1 MPTTESSMQK
11 PRLIYYNDAHHFHG
25 KRIEPPASIHMLQ
38 WPVDEVLGT
47 GVDLL
52 VLGLGYADVY
62 FHNSKVGRV
71 VGQMKEVWENYIDW
85 RIMRM
90 VAEAEKLG
98 TDQVREVIKRGTEM
112 GLTVFPSLKL
122 QASNLPGSERCG
134 LLKWEHGAEVCIGEE
149 GRAEWCYDFAHELV
163 RRDKLAVLRE
173 MLEDYKAD
181 GLELDFMFDRFYF
194 KQVEVENNIPLMNS
208 FIAEIREMATQIGEQ
223 QDRKIPIMARVCL
236 NREDNLRIGL
246 DVETWIREGSVDYVV
261 GQDEAVLTET
271 QPKPRWLPDAANAVD
286 GAAYYRPP
294 RRVYDERVGM
304 PSIEMY
310 HALAQTLHWDGWAGM
325 YDGYLSWPFSER
337 EYQILREVAY
347 PEVHARR
354 SKRYLLQP
362 REGEEGVPTT
372 TPKRQLP
379 ASLAEGKTET
389 LNIWVADDIES
400 AMQDGEMRKPIL
412 TVRFS
417 FFCIEDEI
425 ELRFNGRVLPWEEA
439 EITDE
444 RALTMQVKLH
454 GAMYIQ
460 APLGM
465 SAHWF
470 RYKLELD
477 DLKRGNNTLE
487 IETKKFDK
495 SAGFTRSVSGVEIQ
509 TRYKDFVRPEG
520 LELESIPPKV

>member
-1 MPTTESSMQK
+1 MKVRMDK
-11 PRLIYYNDAHHFHG
+11 PRLIYYNDGHHFHG

-90 VAEAEKLG
+90 VEEAQKLG
-98 TDQVREVIKRGTEM
+98 TDQVREVIKRGHEK

-122 QASNLPGSERCG
+122 QCSTAPGEQRCG
-134 LLKWEHGAEVCIGEE
+134 LLKWEHGAEVCIGDS
-149 GRAEWCYDFAHELV
+149 GRAEWCYDFSHELV
-163 RRDKLAVLRE
+163 RKDKLAMLRE
-173 MLEDYKAD
+173 MLVDYEAD

-194 KQVEVENNIPLMNS
+194 KQSEIEKHTPLMNS
-208 FIAEIREMATQIGEQ
+208 FMAEIRGMANEIGKE
-223 QDRKIPIMARVCL
+223 QDREIPIMVRV
-236 NREDNLRIGL
+236 GL
-246 DVETWIREGSVDYVV
+246 DREYNLGIGIDVEAWFEAGSIDYVV
-261 GQDEAVLTET
+261 GQDEHALTDTE
-271 QPKPRWLPDAANAVD
+271 PKPQWLPDAANAVD
-286 GAAYYRPP
+286 GGAYYRPP
-294 RRVYDERVGM
+294 RRVYDERVGL

-310 HALAQTLHWDGWAGM
+310 RALGQTLFWEGWAGM
-325 YDGYLSWPFSER
+325 YHGYLPWPFGEP
-337 EYQILREVAY
+337 EYEILREVGH
-347 PEVHARR
+347 PDVHARR
-354 SKRYLLQP
+354 YKRYLLQP
-362 REGEEGVPTT
+362 REGIEGEPTT
-372 TPKRQLP
+372 TPHRQLP
-379 ASLAEGKTET
+379 VPLVEGQTAK

-400 AMQDGEMRKPIL
+400 AKKDGEMRKPIL

-417 FFCIEDEI
+417 YFCIDDDVEF
-425 ELRFNGRVLPWEEA
+425 RFNGRVLPWEDA

-444 RALTMQVKLH
+444 RALFMKVDLA
-454 GAMYIQ
+454 GSMSVQ

-477 DLKRGNNTLE
+477 DLNQGENTLE
-487 IETKKFDK
+487 VESRRFSKA
-495 SAGFTRSVSGVEIQ
+495 AGFTRSVNGVEIQ
-509 TRYKDFVRPEG
+509 TRYKDFLRPEG
-520 LELESIPPKV
+520 LGLQRVPPPRG

>member
-1 MPTTESSMQK
+1 MKK
-11 PRLIYYNDAHHFHG
+11 PRLIYYNDAHHFNA

-71 VGQMKEVWENYIDW
+71 VGQMKEVWDNYIDW

-90 VAEAEKLG
+90 VEEAQKLG
-98 TDQVREVIKRGTEM
+98 TDQVREVIKRGWEM

-122 QASNLPGSERCG
+122 QASTPPGGERCG

-163 RRDKLAVLRE
+163 QQDKLAVLRE
-173 MLEDYKAD
+173 MLEDYEAD

-194 KQVEVENNIPLMNS
+194 KSAEIEKNTPLMNR
-208 FIAEIREMATQIGEQ
+208 FIAEIRQMANEIGKQ
-223 QDRKIPIMARVCL
+223 QGKEIPIMARVGL
-236 NREDNLRIGL
+236 NKEYNLAIGL
-246 DVETWIREGSVDYVV
+246 DVETWLKERSIDYVV
-261 GQDEAVLTET
+261 GQDEYVLTEIG
-271 QPKPRWLPDAANAVD
+271 PKPRWLPDAANAAG

-294 RRVYDERVGM
+294 RRVYDERVGL

-310 HALAQTLHWDGWAGM
+310 HALGQTLHWDGWSGM
-325 YDGYLSWPFSER
+325 YHGYLPWPFSDR

-347 PEVHARR
+347 PEVHARCD
-354 SKRYLLQP
+354 KCYILQP
-362 REGEEGVPTT
+362 REGEEGKPTT
-372 TPKRQLP
+372 TPERQLP
-379 ASLAEGKTET
+379 LALEEGETAT

-400 AMQDGEMRKPIL
+400 AKKDGEMRKPML
-412 TVRFS
+412 TIRFS
-417 FFCIEDEI
+417 FFCIEDDI
-425 ELRFNGRVLPWEEA
+425 EFRFNGRVLPWENA

-444 RALTMQVKLH
+444 RALTIQVKLAGSMH
-454 GAMYIQ
+454 IQ

-477 DLKRGNNTLE
+477 DLRRGENTLE
-487 IETKKFDK
+487 IESKRFTKT
-495 SAGFTRSVSGVEIQ
+495 AGFTRSVNGVEIK

-520 LELESIPPKV
+520 LEVERIAPSGG

>member
-1 MPTTESSMQK
+1 MKK

-71 VGQMKEVWENYIDW
+71 VGQMKEVWQNYIDW

-90 VAEAEKLG
+90 VEEAEKLG
-98 TDQVREVIKRGTEM
+98 TDQLREVINRGAEM

-134 LLKWEHGAEVCIGEE
+134 LLKWEHGADVCIGEE
-149 GRAEWCYDFAHELV
+149 GRAEWCYDFALEVV
-163 RRDKLAVLRE
+163 RQDKLAVLRE
-173 MLEDYKAD
+173 VLEDYKAD
-181 GLELDFMFDRFYF
+181 GIELDFMFDRFYF
-194 KQVEVENNIPLMNS
+194 KHDKVEENIPLMNS
-208 FIAEIREMATQIGEQ
+208 FIAEIRQLANEIGNE
-223 QDRKIPIMARVCL
+223 QDRQIPIMARIAL
-236 NREDNLRIGL
+236 DKEANLRIGL
-246 DVETWIREGSVDYVV
+246 DPETWIRDGNIDYVV
-261 GQDEAVLTET
+261 GQDDAVLTET
-271 QPKPRWLPDAANAVD
+271 QQKPDWLPEAANAVG

-294 RRVYDERVGM
+294 RRVYDERAGM

-310 HALAQTLHWDGWAGM
+310 RALAQTLHSDGWAGM
-325 YDGYLSWPFSER
+325 YDGYLPWPFSARER
-337 EYQILREVAY
+337 QILREIAY
-347 PEVHARR
+347 PEVHAR
-354 SKRYLLQP
+354 SPKRYLLQP
-362 REGEEGVPTT
+362 REGEEGAPTT
-372 TPKRQLP
+372 TPHRQLP
-379 ASLAEGKTET
+379 APLAEGKTET
-389 LNIWVADDIES
+389 LDIWVADDIES
-400 AMQDGEMRKPIL
+400 AKADGEMRKPIL
-412 TVRFS
+412 TIRFS
-417 FFCIEDEI
+417 FFCIEDDIEI
-425 ELRFNGRVLPWEEA
+425 RFNGRALAWEDA

-444 RALTMQVKLH
+444 RALTMAVQLAPSMH
-454 GAMYIQ
+454 IQ

-477 DLKRGNNTLE
+477 DLKRGVNTLE

-495 SAGFTRSVSGVEIQ
+495 RAGFTRSVSGVEIQ
-509 TRYKDFVRPEG
+509 TRYKDFLRPEG
-520 LELESIPPKV
+520 LELERIAPKS